1 VRFKVSPEKVR
12 QAGLEPITAASEV
25 PENLKNSELG
35 AAKASPTLF
44 PPMVA
49 DDDLRA
55 VVEAWPIIPPAIR
68 AGILAMVKDS

>member
-1 VRFKVSPEKVR
+1 MGVEPNLN
-12 QAGLEPITAASEV
+12 AGIP
-25 PENLKNSELG
+25 PENQQIPEPG
-35 AAKASPTLF
+35 APKASVTLS